1 MCLVDASYVN
11 EPTKRI
17 STTVFDFI
25 FSGSA
30 VVYRSKTQLI
40 NTLSYT
46 EIDIVSAV
54 TDSNIDGLFWS
65 MIWEIWFP
73 QDSPTIIQ
81 QDNDPNID
89 IVNSDIII
97 ERTRHID
104 VQFFAIQV
112 WKEGSDIIMNHIP
125 GIINSKDDITK
136 PLGWVLHSRHA
147 IYLMEYYNIS
157 FESSRNFYQR
167 DLDIDYIS
175 T

>member
-73 QDSPTIIQ
+73 QDSPTII
-81 QDNDPNID
+81 
-89 IVNSDIII
+89 
-97 ERTRHID
+97 
-104 VQFFAIQV
+104 
-112 WKEGSDIIMNHIP
+112 
-125 GIINSKDDITK
+125 
-136 PLGWVLHSRHA
+136 
-147 IYLMEYYNIS
+147 
-157 FESSRNFYQR
+157 
-167 DLDIDYIS
+167 
-175 T
+175 